1 MSINE
6 MVAVLQH
13 YENGG
18 EVEFTPSGTK
28 LWRSTNHI
36 KPRWDFD
43 KYEYRIKEKPK
54 TKTVYEWMVLTQ
66 CIGWSLFDAIT
77 TEEEMK
83 NQDTYKVYQK
93 TGRQWEVPN
102 D

>member
-1 MSINE
+1 MI
-6 MVAVLQH
+6 AVME
-13 YENGG
+13 YYRDGG
-18 EVEFTPSGTK
+18 EVEFKPKTQNE
-28 LWRSTNHI
+28 WMDTNE
-36 KPRWDFD
+36 PRWNFD
-43 KYEYRIKEKPK
+43 NMDYRIKEKPK